1 MANDHPTKRTGSSV
15 ATAPCAASEA
25 DALAIAANFH
35 HGIATARA
43 GIAAALDRI
52 DASQSHINAYAF
64 VARDAALARA
74 DALDQ
79 ERAAG
84 ATQRGLLAAVPVS
97 VKDIIN
103 TVDMP
108 TQWGSILMANQTPAA
123 DAVSVQRL
131 RAEGA
136 VIVGKS
142 TTSEFAY
149 KLLTDSKLHGVT
161 RNPWHP
167 DYTSGGSSGGA
178 AASVAAGLTPIA
190 LATDAGASTRLP
202 AACCGVLGL
211 KPTLGLIPH
220 NQVPDGFNNVV
231 HIGLIAR
238 RATDLAAFLDV
249 VAGPHPND
257 PHSLGLPHP
266 QALPALRTPLAPK
279 RLRIGWRALA
289 GNKMLDPEVERNC
302 LALLR
307 RLEADG
313 AVVETLDAPI
323 ENPSHAWR
331 VLQQS
336 NWAARWFAK
345 LDQIRDQV
353 DPEFARG
360 IVEGGAYTGLQLMA
374 AIQKRTEIFRMVQG
388 WFGKYDLIATPT
400 MAAPPLLATHRVDQP
415 LAIGG
420 QALGDLR
427 EEWIP
432 YLNLFNLSSHPAI
445 SIPCG
450 FSAAG
455 LPLGIQFAAPWYAD
469 TLLIQLAHYIETASP
484 WKNLTSE

>member
-1 MANDHPTKRTGSSV
+1 MANDKIPHRPGASDAADPMMTGKTDALSV
-15 ATAPCAASEA
+15 ADSFRNGSISARAITEAALSRIAASQP
-25 DALAIAANFH
+25 
-35 HGIATARA
+35 R
-43 GIAAALDRI
+43 
-52 DASQSHINAYAF
+52 INAYAH
-64 VARDAALARA
+64 VAGAAALARA
-74 DALDQ
+74 DTLDS

-84 ATQRGLLAAVPVS
+84 SAHAGLLAAVPVS

-103 TVDMP
+103 TADMP
-108 TQWGSILMANQTPAA
+108 TQWGSHLMEGQTPPA

-131 RAEGA
+131 RAAGM
-136 VIVGKS
+136 VIVGKT

-149 KLLTDSKLHGVT
+149 KLLTDSRLHGVT
-161 RNPWHP
+161 RNPWNP
-167 DYTSGGSSGGA
+167 DYTAGGSSGGA
-178 AASVAAGLTPIA
+178 AASVAAGLTPLA

-211 KPTLGLIPH
+211 KPTLGVIPH
-220 NQVPDGFNNVV
+220 NQVTDGFNNFI

-238 RATDLAAFLDV
+238 HAADLAALLDA
-249 VAGPHPND
+249 VAGPHASD
-257 PHSLGLPHP
+257 PHSLGVAGPD
-266 QALPALRTPLAPK
+266 ALPALNTPFNPQ

-289 GNKMLDPEVERNC
+289 GNKKLDPEVEQSC
-302 LALLR
+302 MALLR
-307 RLEADG
+307 RLQDDG
-313 AVVETLDAPI
+313 AIVEALDDPI
-323 ENPSHAWR
+323 DNPGPAWR

-345 LDQIRDQV
+345 LDQIRDKI
-353 DPEFARG
+353 DPGFAQG
-360 IVEGGAYTGLQLMA
+360 IAEGGAYTGLQLMA

-400 MAAPPLLATHRVDQP
+400 MAAPPLPVTHQVDQP
-415 LAIGG
+415 LIIGG
-420 QALGDLR
+420 QAMGDLR

-450 FSAAG
+450 LSANG

-469 TLLIQLAHYIETASP
+469 ALLIRLAQHIETNLP
-484 WKNLTSE
+484 WKSLAPG